1 MKRFDRN
8 GKNRI
13 HFSSAMTLLGKTDGV
28 DASDGSSYLDIV
40 SFIRMHGARPKQDL
54 IELWKR
60 IVFSMAVSNTDDH
73 LRNHGFILSKEGW
86 ILSPLYDVNP
96 NPDGDAL
103 SLNIDEYSNIIDF
116 DTILSVSDQFGI
128 SGNEALK
135 ILEEIKTNVSNNWKA
150 VAKKYG
156 ISRGDIE
163 KMSPAFDMR
172 YK

>member
-73 LRNHGFILSKEGW
+73 FEITALYYLRKVGYYH
-86 ILSPLYDVNP
+86 LY
-96 NPDGDAL
+96 
-103 SLNIDEYSNIIDF
+103 
-116 DTILSVSDQFGI
+116 
-128 SGNEALK
+128 
-135 ILEEIKTNVSNNWKA
+135 
-150 VAKKYG
+150 
-156 ISRGDIE
+156 
-163 KMSPAFDMR
+163 MM
-172 YK
+172 

>member
-1 MKRFDRN
+1 
-8 GKNRI
+8 
-13 HFSSAMTLLGKTDGV
+13 
-28 DASDGSSYLDIV
+28 
-40 SFIRMHGARPKQDL
+40 
-54 IELWKR
+54 
-60 IVFSMAVSNTDDH
+60 MAVSNTDDH